1 MWNDMRFRFSVP
13 HFTRQS
19 NAVIAFGESGLQNNA
34 RYAIQDINYINY
46 KKSYQLN
53 NEMQCRVMHCKS
65 LWWTCSAIQYWE
77 KRIRRSAWGRST
89 FLIMQSNTPS
99 FFYFIQRT
107 CSRNC
112 NTKLIHSSVFATNT
126 NVCIWFIQLG
136 PQEAIY
142 MLMPCLLSDAG
153 STQLRSI
160 TLEFSVQVWKFSM
173 QSSHTLGRPCC
184 KSRMFWQRHLFL
196 FSSRLAK
203 STRLSPSRLHTSY
216 LSFFLH
222 RQNFWKIKFTQ

>member
-1 MWNDMRFRFSVP
+1 MWNDTRIRFSVP
-13 HFTRQS
+13 YFNRQS
-19 NAVIAFGESGLQNNA
+19 NAVIACGESGLQNNG
-34 RYAIQDINYINY
+34 RYTIQDKNYMNCNRLY
-46 KKSYQLN
+46 ELN
-53 NEMQCRVMHCKS
+53 NEMHCSVMHCKS

-99 FFYFIQRT
+99 TFYFIQRT

-160 TLEFSVQVWKFSM
+160 TLAFSVQVWKPGKSLDRVLTLWDDPAARAECSGKDKDT
-173 QSSHTLGRPCC
+173 SSWSPPG
-184 KSRMFWQRHLFL
+184 WQ
-196 FSSRLAK
+196 SRLDC
-203 STRLSPSRLHTSY
+203 H
-216 LSFFLH
+216 H
-222 RQNFWKIKFTQ
+222 HQNHHHHLQKKKIKRAY